1 MRSTVLPS
9 NTMGVVVACLLG
21 SFLQN
26 TVDASL
32 LGKKDIVHRIQKVH
46 VVEHAV
52 LERRALTC
60 PVDHYSC
67 PDSLGGNCCPQRY
80 GCATDSC
87 FVTTA
92 GTGMACGRRGY
103 YNCPLEAGTGCCPEG
118 YVCERDGRCSPPE
131 GVTYSI
137 ECPAGNFQCP
147 MSDGGGCCRSG
158 MACGKNLC
166 YATTPKT
173 FVITKASTAVTSGRT
188 TIVTAVVTTVST
200 PVPSAI
206 PSDTNFGLPKLFVTS
221 VPKVEPVQAP
231 EGSGGLTSAQIG
243 GIAGGVAALVVIVLV
258 ATFLIFRRLRKHE
271 QVIAESTALG
281 TSSVG
286 GRSSKTGGK
295 SGMTQIR
302 VTPYP
307 RPTQSTIDA
316 MEYDDLLETRT
327 AVSTTA
333 PHSFNRADS
342 DVISMPSSRPTP
354 DLRHMS
360 IDSSAASQAGY
371 FDLPAGTYA
380 NRHSGQTTGG
390 LGIRSSLDSSTTGG
404 SNVAE
409 LMSSTTVNAAATKR
423 ARHVS
428 NASELSSKSSSV
440 ELPAAGLGSPNLPA
454 ELGQGQQV
462 AELQADEG
470 PGGARRRAASSGAS
484 APTTLARPPMV
495 HQRTG
500 QQPLDVVSEN
510 SEVMHGYYGPSEHSG
525 QTQAG
530 LTLGHDIS
538 SPLETQFQLAKS
550 TEDDKS

>member
-1 MRSTVLPS
+1 
-9 NTMGVVVACLLG
+9 MGVVVACLLG

-26 TVDASL
+26 SVDASL
-32 LGKKDIVHRIQKVH
+32 LGKKNTVHRIQKVH

-52 LERRALTC
+52 LGKRALTC
-60 PVDHYSC
+60 PVDHHSC
-67 PDSLGGNCCPQRY
+67 PDSLGGDCCPQRY

-118 YVCERDGRCSPPE
+118 YVCERDGICSPPE

-166 YATTPKT
+166 YATTPQT
-173 FVITKASTAVTSGRT
+173 FVITRPITAVTSGRT
-188 TIVTAVVTTVST
+188 TTVTAVITTVST
-200 PVPSAI
+200 PIPAAI
-206 PSDTNFGLPKLFVTS
+206 PSDTNIGLPKLFVTS
-221 VPKVEPVQAP
+221 VPKVEPVETP

-243 GIAGGVAALVVIVLV
+243 GIAGGVAAIVVIVLA

-271 QVIAESTALG
+271 QVIAQSTTLG

-316 MEYDDLLETRT
+316 MEYDDLLETST

-342 DVISMPSSRPTP
+342 DIISMPSSRPTP

-360 IDSSAASQAGY
+360 VDSSAASQAGY

-380 NRHSGQTTGG
+380 NRQQTPGG
-390 LGIRSSLDSSTTGG
+390 LGIRSSMDSSTTGA

-409 LMSSTTVNAAATKR
+409 LMSSTAVNAATAATKR

-428 NASELSSKSSSV
+428 NASELSCKSSSV
-440 ELPAAGLGSPNLPA
+440 ELPAAGLGSLSLPA
-454 ELGQGQQV
+454 ELGHGQQV
-462 AELQADEG
+462 AELQADEST
-470 PGGARRRAASSGAS
+470 GGTRRRAASSGPS
-484 APTTLARPPMV
+484 APTALAHPPMV

-510 SEVMHGYYGPSEHSG
+510 SEVMHGYYGSSEHTG
-525 QTQAG
+525 QTEAG

-538 SPLETQFQLAKS
+538 SPLDTRFQLAKS
-550 TEDDKS
+550 ADAHNA